1 MLSSYFKRNTTLATF
16 CNGPAGP
23 YLDEFTDWLSKRGF
37 QQETIRR
44 RILGAVQFV
53 DWTQAT
59 SVKWEDF
66 TPVVM
71 INYRQYLKERGQF
84 SMPDKLM
91 EMLRPGS

>member
-59 SVKWEDF
+59 RSLSENNVKKP
-66 TPVVM
+66 PV
-71 INYRQYLKERGQF
+71 
-84 SMPDKLM
+84 
-91 EMLRPGS
+91 GSIFFNNIRSF